1 MTTRRNF
8 LAGAAAFAAAA
19 GAFTPSWANQK
30 IQLGIQLYTVR
41 ADLAKDYEGTLKKL
55 HDIGLRVVQANL
67 VMAGKPAADQRKLYD
82 SMGFVW
88 VSIHASGPALRDT
101 PEQTIAQA
109 KAVGIKDVTCSSPLY
124 PIDPKV
130 MAEGPGLDDW
140 KRNADVFNKIGALCK
155 AQGMTFGFHNHSR
168 EFKAIDG
175 VPAFDTLLAYTDP
188 SLVNFEM
195 DIGWVRASGADPVAY
210 LTKYPR
216 RFTAL
221 HIKDLKP
228 NGIPNTNNK
237 MDSAIIGT
245 GLIDWTA
252 LLAAARK
259 AAVSRAYLEIEE
271 PYDPSPLGMVE
282 ASFNFLKG
290 KI

>member
-88 VSIHASGPALRDT
+88 ESIHASGPALRDT

>member
-55 HDIGLRVVQANL
+55 HDIGLRMVQANL

-88 VSIHASGPALRDT
+88 ESIHASGPALRDT

-210 LTKYPR
+210 LTKYPK

-259 AAVSRAYLEIEE
+259 AAVSRAYMEIEE

-290 KI
+290 RI

>member
-19 GAFTPSWANQK
+19 GGPAWANQK

-55 HDIGLRVVQANL
+55 HEIGLRLVQANL

-88 VSIHASGPALRDT
+88 ESVHASGPALRDT

-130 MAEGPGLDDW
+130 MAAGPGLDDW
-140 KRNADVFNKIGALCK
+140 KRNADVFNKVGALCK

-168 EFKAIDG
+168 EFKVIDG
-175 VPAFDTLLAYTDP
+175 IPAFDTLLAYTDP

-195 DIGWVRASGADPVAY
+195 DVGWVRASGADPAAY
-210 LTKYPR
+210 LAKHPK

-221 HIKDLKP
+221 HIKDLTP

-245 GLIDWTA
+245 GLVKWDEV
-252 LLAAARK
+252 LAAARK
-259 AAVSRAYLEIEE
+259 AAVSKAYLEIEE
-271 PYDPSPLGMVE
+271 PYNPSPLGMVE